1 MEPLM
6 WWTSAGERVLR
17 GADWE
22 LFREGLSCLWDEVE
36 ASEKEDGPGTTG
48 IAVFDDLPKV
58 ERLALLATV
67 AKGLTD
73 EDEPC
78 PGLTALTEGTV
89 AAIFAHILY
98 YIEVEIEVQEESTAS
113 EPPGRVRS
121 PRLRDMV
128 LAAAGQ
134 AGIDRGP
141 LRPDSGSDALAGWSD
156 LLDELRDKILWDDRD
171 YLAGGIF
178 LDLDPAVGD
187 ALKEQLGIEDDYY
200 SAAPVDPTP
209 AGLEEIRASL
219 RRICRRPRAWG
230 GDAVVGPDTTISGA

>member
-1 MEPLM
+1 M

-17 GADWE
+17 GAEWD

-36 ASEKEDGPGTTG
+36 VAEEEDGPGTTG
-48 IAVFDDLPKV
+48 IAVFDELPKA

-78 PGLTALTEGTV
+78 PVLTALTEGTV
-89 AAIFAHILY
+89 AAIFAHIRY
-98 YIEVEIEVQEESTAS
+98 HIEVEIELEEEAIAS
-113 EPPGRVRS
+113 GSSWRGRSR
-121 PRLRDMV
+121 PLRDMV
-128 LAAAGQ
+128 LAAADQ
-134 AGIDRGP
+134 VGIERGS
-141 LRPDSGSDALAGWSD
+141 LHAESGGDALAEWSD
-156 LLDELRDKILWDDRD
+156 LLDELRDRILWDDRD
-171 YLAGGIF
+171 YHAGDTF
-178 LDLDPAVGD
+178 LDLDPAVGN

-219 RRICRRPRAWG
+219 AG
-230 GDAVVGPDTTISGA
+230 FAVAPGPGATML